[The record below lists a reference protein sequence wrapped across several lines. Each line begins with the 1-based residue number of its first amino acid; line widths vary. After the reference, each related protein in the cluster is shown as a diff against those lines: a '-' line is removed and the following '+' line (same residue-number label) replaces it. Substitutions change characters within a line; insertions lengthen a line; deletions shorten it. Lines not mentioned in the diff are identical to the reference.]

1 MRAGGII
8 QPTGYIDDV
17 SVGYV
22 PFSLRKHVLTSNLS
36 VGIRMYS
43 NCFDSL
49 LLGREVLLE
58 LIVQRDQSVH
68 STVILTCEGVVMAEI
83 ARVAAGKRY
92 ERGLTGEAGHGVPGV
107 LLPSQTRC
115 KR

>member
-22 PFSLRKHVLTSNLS
+22 PFSLRKHVLTPKLAVRICVFSNRLES
-36 VGIRMYS
+36 V
-43 NCFDSL
+43 L
-49 LLGREVLLE
+49 PGREVLLE

>member
-1 MRAGGII
+1 
-8 QPTGYIDDV
+8 
-17 SVGYV
+17 
-22 PFSLRKHVLTSNLS
+22 
-36 VGIRMYS
+36 MYS

-49 LLGREVLLE
+49 LPGGEVLLE
-58 LIVQRDQSVH
+58 LIVQRDQSVY
-68 STVILTCEGVVMAEI
+68 STVILTCEGVVMAET

-107 LLPSQTRC
+107 LLPSQTRR